1 MTRKLLMAAA
11 VAAALV
17 AGCAE
22 VAQEPGKVYAGKEDQ
37 KAYAGDQF
45 RGDKAAWEKTLALR
59 ADQQNDYI
67 ATRLEKQKK

>member
-1 MTRKLLMAAA
+1 MNKHWVAAA
-11 VAAALV
+11 AAAALV
-17 AGCAE
+17 AAGCTE

-59 ADQQNDYI
+59 ADKQNDYI
-67 ATRLEKQKK
+67 RTRLENQPK